1 MWRRKDWIQLLRYV
15 HVVWY
20 KTYAN
25 LKGENEKTYLGCLW
39 WALEPMINT
48 AVFYLVFVYIL
59 KNRTEGFVIFLYI
72 GMVVYGWFSGGIN
85 AGANS
90 MIAYSGLMQQV
101 SLPKL
106 LFPFISISN
115 LSWKFVFSLVVLFP
129 LIWLL
134 HAPITWAYLA
144 LPLLLALQ
152 YFIILSISL
161 PFAAL
166 IPYFQ
171 DGRTVIATF
180 LSVFIWL
187 SGVFYRRD
195 QIPLE
200 TQKIF
205 YMNPAA
211 ALIEAYR
218 NILLDGKWPHWMELG
233 NAFVVGLLFFMIGII
248 LLRKVDKHLLKLPL

>member
-1 MWRRKDWIQLLRYV
+1 MWRRKDWVQLLRYAT
-15 HVVWY
+15 VVWY

-48 AVFYLVFVYIL
+48 AVFYVVFVYIL

-72 GMVVYGWFSGGIN
+72 GMVVYGWFANGIN

-90 MIAYSGLMQQV
+90 IVTHAGLMQQIK
-101 SLPKL
+101 LPKL
-106 LFPFISISN
+106 LFPIISVSN
-115 LSWKFVFSLVVLFP
+115 LSWKFVFSLAVLFP
-129 LIWLL
+129 LIWIL

-144 LPLLLALQ
+144 LPFLLMLQ
-152 YFIILSISL
+152 YFVIIAIGL

-187 SGVFYRRD
+187 SGVFYRRAQVPENLQD
-195 QIPLE
+195 
-200 TQKIF
+200 IF

-218 NILLDGKWPHWMELG
+218 NILLDGQWPHWMELV
-233 NAFVVGLLFFMIGII
+233 NVLVIGLVFFMIGMI